1 MLRWEDFS
9 GFYMLFLIPAILL
22 LWWWMRSNKQRQR
35 DRFISTEMMEK
46 LINFRVLD
54 WVKPVLLG
62 MIVLFL
68 AIAYVNPQAG
78 LKKEKQKV
86 ENSDIFI
93 ALDISNSMNVRD
105 ISPSRIE
112 KSKKFIS
119 DFLLTRYG
127 DQVGLIY
134 FAGSAFLQ
142 MPLTTDI
149 AAAGMFVKAVNTNMA
164 GTQGTNIGEALQLAL
179 KSTQEPQQKAIL
191 LISDGEDHDDKA
203 IEMARQARDKGW
215 SVFTVSVGTEA
226 GALVPVNEDGRETY
240 IYDDKGNPVKS
251 VVNKTL
257 LKDIAAQGGGTYYN
271 LTDDTRSVIM
281 DINQRLEKMQKH
293 LRETRSYTE
302 YASYYQYFLFP
313 AIVLLLVGFFY
324 DFKRRVS

>member
-78 LKKEKQKV
+78 LKKEKQKI

-271 LTDDTRSVIM
+271 LTDDTRSVIT

-302 YASYYQYFLFP
+302 YASYYQYFLFL